1 MSSGSDK
8 LPRPAAGV
16 PVAFEPPEPPA
27 SLSGAGLQRERRL
40 AGKRFVLCVT
50 GSIASY
56 KAIVLL
62 RLLLKHGAK
71 VSVVITPSA
80 EKFVQTSTFS
90 ALTGE
95 PTHSDMFGQ
104 PGEPHVDL
112 AKSADAILIVPATAD
127 CLARLAHG
135 LANDLISALVLAA
148 RCPVLIAPAMHPAM
162 WEHPRT
168 QHNVLLLES
177 QTNVTLVGPVAGE
190 VASGEYGLGRMAEP
204 EDIFDAISELVTPND
219 LGGRHVVI
227 TAGPTRE
234 AIDPVRY
241 LSNRSSGK
249 MGFALAARAAQRG
262 AKVTLIAGPVQQKT
276 PRGVE
281 RVNVVSALE
290 MQEALG
296 TAFGPDLTQA
306 DVLIMAAAVAD
317 YRMLDPSPDKLKRS
331 DQTLTLELAPNPD
344 ILATLGAR
352 RTGKS
357 PVLVGFALET
367 AAEAELIGLARQ
379 KLIKKR
385 VDMIVANRSEALDS
399 NESTALLVSV
409 RDCVELG
416 VRTKAALA
424 DDILNWVVEKLA
436 VLESDE
442 ATE

>member
-8 LPRPAAGV
+8 LPRPAAGA
-16 PVAFEPPEPPA
+16 PVAYDPPDPPA
-27 SLSGAGLQRERRL
+27 SPDAGAPRELEL
-40 AGKRFVLCVT
+40 AGKCFVLCVT

-71 VSVVITPSA
+71 VSVVVTPSA

-95 PTHSDMFGQ
+95 ATYSDMFGR

-112 AKSADAILIVPATAD
+112 ARSADAVLIVPATAD

-135 LANDLISALVLAA
+135 LANDLISALVLAS
-148 RCPVLIAPAMHPAM
+148 RCPVLVAPAMHPAM

-168 QHNVLLLES
+168 QHNVLILKS
-177 QTNVTLVGPVAGE
+177 QQNLSLIGPVAGE
-190 VASGEYGLGRMAEP
+190 VASGEYGLGRMTEP
-204 EDIFDAISELVTPND
+204 EEIFEAVRESVTPND
-219 LGGRHVVI
+219 LAGRHIVI
-227 TAGPTRE
+227 SAGPTRE

-249 MGFALAARAAQRG
+249 MGFALAERAAQRG
-262 AKVTLIAGPVQQKT
+262 AKVTLIAGPVQQRT

-296 TAFGPDLTQA
+296 AAFGPQLENA

-317 YRMLDPSPDKLKRS
+317 YRALDSSPEKLKRS
-331 DQTLTLELAPNPD
+331 DSTLTLELTPNPD
-344 ILATLGAR
+344 ILAGLGAR
-352 RTGKS
+352 RTSKS
-357 PVLVGFALET
+357 PLLVGFALET

-409 RDCVELG
+409 RDCQELG
-416 VRTKAALA
+416 TRTKPVLA
-424 DDILNWVVEKLA
+424 DDILNWVARKLA

>member
-1 MSSGSDK
+1 MSSASDK

-16 PVAFEPPEPPA
+16 PVDFDPPTVAPA
-27 SLSGAGLQRERRL
+27 AAPNTSREQPL
-40 AGKRFVLCVT
+40 AGKHLVLCVS
-50 GSIASY
+50 GSIAAY
-56 KAIVLL
+56 KSIVLL

-71 VSVVITPSA
+71 VSVVMTPSA

-95 PTHSDMFGQ
+95 PTHSDMFAE
-104 PGEPHVDL
+104 PGEPHIDL
-112 AKSADAILIVPATAD
+112 AKKADAVLIVPATAD
-127 CLARLAHG
+127 TLARLAHG

-168 QHNVLLLES
+168 QHNVLILQS
-177 QTNVTLVGPVAGE
+177 QANVSLVGPVAGE
-190 VASGEYGLGRMAEP
+190 VASGEYGIGRMAEP
-204 EDIFDAISELVTPND
+204 EEIFEALSESVTPSD
-219 LGGRHVVI
+219 LGGRHIVVS
-227 TAGPTRE
+227 AGPTRE

-249 MGFALAARAAQRG
+249 MGFALAQRAAQRG
-262 AKVTLIAGPVQQKT
+262 AKVTLVSGPVEQRT

-281 RVNVVSALE
+281 RINVVTALE
-290 MQEALG
+290 MQEALS
-296 TAFGPDLTQA
+296 AVLGPTLEQA
-306 DVLIMAAAVAD
+306 DALIMAAAVAD
-317 YRMLDPSPDKLKRS
+317 YRIEDPAQEKLKRS
-331 DQTLTLELAPNPD
+331 ERTLTLELTPNPD
-344 ILATLGAR
+344 ILAGVGAR

-367 AAEAELIGLARQ
+367 VTQHELIGLARQ

-385 VDMIVANRSEALDS
+385 VDMIVANHSEALDS
-399 NESTALLVSV
+399 NENTALLVSV
-409 RDCVELG
+409 RDCVTLG
-416 VRTKAALA
+416 SRSKTVLA
-424 DDILNWVVEKLA
+424 DDILNWVAEKLA

>member
-8 LPRPAAGV
+8 LPRPAAGA
-16 PVAFEPPEPPA
+16 PVAFDPPEPLESPGRGA
-27 SLSGAGLQRERRL
+27 SPERAL
-40 AGKRFVLCVT
+40 AGKRFALCVT
-50 GSIASY
+50 GSIAAY
-56 KAIVLL
+56 KAIMLL

-71 VSVVITPSA
+71 VSVVITASA
-80 EKFVQTSTFS
+80 EKFLQTSTFS

-95 PTHSDMFGQ
+95 PTHSEMFGQ

-112 AKSADAILIVPATAD
+112 ARSADAVLIVPATAD

-168 QHNVLLLES
+168 QHNVLILQS

-204 EDIFDAISELVTPND
+204 EDIFAAIMESVTPDD
-219 LGGRHVVI
+219 LGGRHIVI

-249 MGFALAARAAQRG
+249 MGFALAERAAQRG
-262 AKVTLIAGPVQQKT
+262 ARVTLIAGPVQQRT
-276 PRGVE
+276 PRAVE

-290 MQEALG
+290 MQEAL
-296 TAFGPDLTQA
+296 ANVFGSDLSNA

-317 YRMLDPSPDKLKRS
+317 YRVVDPSPDKLKRS
-331 DQTLTLELAPNPD
+331 DRTLTLELSPNPD
-344 ILATLGAR
+344 ILSSIAAR

-367 AAEAELIGLARQ
+367 AAEAELFGLARQ

-409 RDCVELG
+409 RDCVKLG
-416 VRTKAALA
+416 ARTKVALA
-424 DDILNWVVEKLA
+424 DDILNWVAEKLTA
-436 VLESDE
+436 IESDE

>member
-8 LPRPAAGV
+8 LPRPAAGA
-16 PVAFEPPEPPA
+16 PVAFDPPAPPESPDRSA
-27 SLSGAGLQRERRL
+27 RTELELT
-40 AGKRFVLCVT
+40 GKRFVLCVT
-50 GSIASY
+50 GSIAAY

-71 VSVVITPSA
+71 VSVVITASA

-95 PTHSDMFGQ
+95 ATHSEMFGQ

-112 AKSADAILIVPATAD
+112 ARSADAVLIVPATAD

-168 QHNVLLLES
+168 QHNVLILQS

-204 EDIFDAISELVTPND
+204 EDIFAAIMESVTPDD

-249 MGFALAARAAQRG
+249 MGFALAERAAQRG
-262 AKVTLIAGPVQQKT
+262 ARVTLIAGPVQQRT

-281 RVNVVSALE
+281 RINVVSALE
-290 MQEALG
+290 MQEAL
-296 TAFGPDLTQA
+296 ANVFGSNLANA

-317 YRMLDPSPDKLKRS
+317 YRALDPSPDKLKRS
-331 DQTLTLELAPNPD
+331 DRALTLELSPNPD
-344 ILATLGAR
+344 ILAGIAAR

-367 AAEAELIGLARQ
+367 ADEAELFGLARQ

-416 VRTKAALA
+416 VRTKTALA
-424 DDILNWVVEKLA
+424 DDIMNWVAEKLA
-436 VLESDE
+436 ALESDE